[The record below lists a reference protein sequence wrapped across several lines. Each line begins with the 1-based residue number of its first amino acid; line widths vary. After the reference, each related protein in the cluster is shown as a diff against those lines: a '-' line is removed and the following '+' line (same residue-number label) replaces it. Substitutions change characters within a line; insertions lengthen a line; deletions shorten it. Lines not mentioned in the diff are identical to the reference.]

1 MALKTLLQSL
11 LLPALFSIASCV
23 SSIEDSM
30 ARNPD
35 LASDTARPVVRFF
48 GPDFVPPQHGHSTQS
63 TFVKP
68 ITALEEPIEHVEA
81 LDTIKSILAQH
92 GLSVKL
98 GHVEAVSSVGKT
110 HPEQHA
116 FAVTTNQQDDQQSI
130 LHSFAENQTVII
142 TPPKTSDSDDVP
154 WFGDGFCCFEGC
166 PPGSCPS
173 IYVSTNT
180 GNILTV
186 AQADTIACRCRGHG
200 YCCCA
205 GCPAG
210 TCGAGSC
217 QFP

>member
-23 SSIEDSM
+23 SSIEDPM